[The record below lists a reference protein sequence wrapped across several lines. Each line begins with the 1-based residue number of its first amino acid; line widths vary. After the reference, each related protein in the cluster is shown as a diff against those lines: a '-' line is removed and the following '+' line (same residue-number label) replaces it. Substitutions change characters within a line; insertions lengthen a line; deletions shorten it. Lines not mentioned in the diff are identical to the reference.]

1 MESLNIIIRC
11 RKTNAYDL
19 MGFDGDS
26 YWTGD
31 LSWFQILDY
40 VDRAEAHYSQDEY
53 VLELKQKQ

>member
-1 MESLNIIIRC
+1 MIIRC